1 MAQSEPEVI
10 IFLVGNKLDMA
21 DQREVSIDKVEQFKR
36 ERNIEFSFETSAL
49 TGENIEDLF
58 IIASKLLYNNFKDKI
73 AQMVSKK
80 ITNLS
85 VYLFVFFKF
94 IERRSDEKKKKQKIE
109 ETSRKRYRLIQT
121 GISNK
126 ERKMLQMNIYVLLI
140 KLLIFYLNNLCF
152 FVFLLFNFL

>member
-140 KLLIFYLNNLCF
+140 KLLIFYLNNFMFCCIF
-152 FVFLLFNFL
+152 AF